1 MMKKI
6 NYLFATIAAVGLVA
20 CSSEEV
26 ASVQD
31 LQQGLKTSESIAFSP
46 LSKNSTRSTIINSTS
61 DITSFKVRGT
71 WKDAQTTGDKIYIN
85 GKEITLATNIAAGAE
100 YVGQVKETSTG
111 SGVYTFDADKGFG
124 TGIEIVNN
132 SGAWNYKNTDQTQY
146 WPFTAIIDNTTN
158 PAKTTGY
165 TCLPLD
171 FKAVTPAS
179 LTFDLSATT
188 FDYTVPALVNM
199 TDICYAVADNKT
211 NKDAPVEMKFNH
223 IFSQIVVKAKKAD
236 GYDVEIREVV
246 IGGVMG
252 EGRLDL
258 TQLVAPTY
266 DETTKKSSGTQWGS
280 LNKVGDGTYTAYTSA
295 TAYTVPASA
304 ADASPIQITP
314 SGQELLLLPQDIKAW
329 DPNQEVLSSATA
341 PNIGYIMIKYR
352 AKKSTEA
359 WPDANFK
366 TTYYPLSATWYA
378 GKIYSYTLLFG
389 GATDPD
395 KIDDPENPD
404 PGSDNPGGYDENGKP
419 NPPSVPITFTAS
431 VTNWE
436 PETVDIKF

>member
-1 MMKKI
+1 MKKI

-31 LQQGLKTSESIAFSP
+31 FQQGLQTSEGIAFSP
-46 LSKNSTRSTIINSTS
+46 LSKNATRSTVINSTS

-71 WKDAQTTGDKIYIN
+71 WKDAQSAGDKIFIN
-85 GKEITLATNIAAGAE
+85 GKEITLGANIVAGAE
-100 YVGQVKETSTG
+100 YVGQVQEAATAGTYELAAG
-111 SGVYTFDADKGFG
+111 KGFG

-146 WPFTAIIDNTTN
+146 WPFVAQVD
-158 PAKTTGY
+158 PSDASKVTGY
-165 TCLPLD
+165 TCLPLN

-179 LTFDLSATT
+179 SSLDLTASTYT
-188 FDYTVPALVNM
+188 YTVPALTNM

-223 IFSQIVVKAKKAD
+223 ILSQIVVKAKKAD
-236 GYDVEIREVV
+236 GYDVEIKEVV

-252 EGRLDL
+252 TGTLDL

-266 DETTKKSSGTQWGS
+266 DATAKKSSGTQWG
-280 LNKVGDGTYTAYTSA
+280 NFTGDAGTYTAYTSA

-314 SGQELLLLPQDIKAW
+314 SGQELLLLPQDVKAW
-329 DPNQEVLSSATA
+329 DPKASTLALATA
-341 PNIGYIMIKYR
+341 PNIGYIKIVYR
-352 AKKSTEA
+352 AKKSTET

-366 TTYYPLSATWYA
+366 TTYYPLGATWYA

-395 KIDDPENPD
+395 KKDDTENPD
-404 PGSDNPGGYDENGKP
+404 PGDDNPGGYDEDGKP

-431 VTNWE
+431 VTDWE
-436 PETVDIKF
+436 SEAVDIKF

>member
-1 MMKKI
+1 MKKI

-71 WKDAQTTGDKIYIN
+71 WSKAATDILNAATPVNDIYIN
-85 GKEITLATNIAAGAE
+85 AKHYYYAADPTPADANATQRN
-100 YVGQVKETSTG
+100 V
-111 SGVYTFDADKGFG
+111 ADKPTEGAPYEGFG

-132 SGAWNYKNTDQTQY
+132 SGAWNYKNSEQTQY
-146 WPFTAIIDNTTN
+146 WPFYASAKSGDKVTAYD
-158 PAKTTGY
+158 
-165 TCLPLD
+165 CLALD

-179 LTFDLSATT
+179 STLDLSATT
-188 FDYTVPALVNM
+188 FTYTVPTTANM
-199 TDICYAVADNKT
+199 TDICYAVANGKT

-236 GYDVEIREVV
+236 GYDVEIRKVV

-252 EGRLDL
+252 AGTLDL

-266 DETTKKSSGTQWGS
+266 DATAKKSSGTQWGS
-280 LNKVGDGTYTAYTSA
+280 FTGDAGTYTAYTSA

-314 SGQELLLLPQDIKAW
+314 SGQELLLLPQTIKAW
-329 DPNQEVLSSATA
+329 DPNLGAYNTATA
-341 PNIGYIMIKYR
+341 PNIGYVMIEYR

-366 TTYYPLSATWYA
+366 TTYYPLEAKWLA

-395 KIDDPENPD
+395 KTDDTENPD
-404 PGSDNPGGYDENGKP
+404 PGDDNPGGYDADGNA

-431 VTNWE
+431 VTDWE
-436 PETVDIKF
+436 SEAVDIKF